1 METSFQKAQRKRKER
16 HEDIDAM
23 VKSKSATFD
32 YETQQAITK
41 AKTKGDRLR
50 QKYSTQ
56 VTPGKWST
64 K

>member
-1 METSFQKAQRKRKER
+1 METAFQKAQRKRKER

-32 YETQQAITK
+32 YESQK
-41 AKTKGDRLR
+41 AVKDTERKGKLLR

-56 VTPGKWST
+56 VTPGKWTS